1 MTLEATAAA
10 LRAEFPEAA
19 HITKDTLASLLR
31 RTGAKP
37 AEERPQRG
45 LDGRT
50 VNYVHNII
58 HRAFKDAVR
67 WGRLARNPA
76 DAADPPPGG
85 QKSDTVQAWD
95 APTLRRFLAASA
107 AAEDRLYPLWVL
119 LATTGMRR
127 GEALGLRWR
136 DIDFEG
142 GRVSVVQTI
151 IQIGTKASIS
161 EPKTRRGRRAIS
173 LDPATVAIL
182 REQRRRTLQE
192 RLLVGPDF
200 TDLDLVFHKPDGTWL
215 KPDAVSATFLRRG
228 RRYDAPRLT
237 LHGLRHTWASLALER
252 GIHPRVV
259 QERLGHSTIAIT
271 LGIYSHVTPTL
282 HDEAAQLVA
291 DLVLPSYGYP
301 KR

>member
-1 MTLEATAAA
+1 
-10 LRAEFPEAA
+10 
-19 HITKDTLASLLR
+19 
-31 RTGAKP
+31 
-37 AEERPQRG
+37 
-45 LDGRT
+45 
-50 VNYVHNII
+50 VNYIHNIS

-85 QKSDTVQAWD
+85 QKSDTVEAWD

-107 AAEDRLYPLWVL
+107 AAEDRLHPLWVL

-136 DIDFEG
+136 DVDFDG

-182 REQRRRTLQE
+182 REHRRRTLQE

-200 TDLDLVFHKPDGTWL
+200 TDLDLVFHKPDGARL
-215 KPDAVSATFLRRG
+215 KPDAISATFLRRG
-228 RRYDAPRLT
+228 RRYEVPRLT
-237 LHGLRHTWASLALER
+237 LQGLRHTWATLALER
-252 GIHPRVV
+252 GVHPRVV

-271 LGIYSHVTPTL
+271 LGIYSHVSPTL

-291 DLVLPSYGYP
+291 DLVMPSQ
-301 KR
+301 